1 MEGEIECIL
10 EELVIII
17 LVYMLFIIFYF
28 MLRELGDWLLV
39 VLNGFKNFVFI
50 GNFVDIE
57 WDMVFIIEYFVWIVM
72 EVVY

>member
-1 MEGEIECIL
+1 
-10 EELVIII
+10 
-17 LVYMLFIIFYF
+17 